1 MRDIDSQLEEP
12 VTQHC
17 LGGFVLRVVYD
28 IPRYTADLDY
38 LEVIPSNTKN
48 SLESIGGPESA
59 LAKKHKLFLH
69 FTGVIDMPE
78 DYE

>member
-1 MRDIDSQLEEP
+1 MTFP
-12 VTQHC
+12 GTQQ
-17 LGGFVLRVVYD
+17 
-28 IPRYTADLDY
+28 ISII